1 MEWGINGLKRKW
13 RCFMKRFNSTIPK
26 YMHFFQIIILF
37 TNFPHRRWMDLTNE
51 VVWDQNPNL
60 ATHG

>member
-1 MEWGINGLKRKW
+1 
-13 RCFMKRFNSTIPK
+13 MKRFNSTTPK
-26 YMHFFQIIILF
+26 YMHFFRTIILF
-37 TNFPHRRWMDLTNE
+37 TKFPHRRWMDLTDE